1 MAEASP
7 PGPLSPLDVE
17 LDPEFEPQSRPRSC
31 TWPLQRPELQA
42 SPAKPAGEPPAD
54 AASMIPEEEDD
65 DEELHMLKRT
75 QQSPKVDTAVPFK
88 VLHHTRNPKP

>member
-65 DEELHMLKRT
+65 
-75 QQSPKVDTAVPFK
+75 P
-88 VLHHTRNPKP
+88 RNRCNQK